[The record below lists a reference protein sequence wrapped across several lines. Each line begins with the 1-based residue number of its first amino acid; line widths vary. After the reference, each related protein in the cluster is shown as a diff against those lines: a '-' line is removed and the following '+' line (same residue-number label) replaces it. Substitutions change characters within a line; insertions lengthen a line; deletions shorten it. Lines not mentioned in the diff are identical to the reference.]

1 MHLYK
6 LGRMVV
12 RILVMPIKILIYSFS
27 FIQEKGP
34 IAEQRSVQSEDEE
47 DRDEN

>member
-12 RILVMPIKILIYSFS
+12 RILVMPIKILIYSF
-27 FIQEKGP
+27 IQEKGP
-34 IAEQRSVQSEDEE
+34 ISEQQSVQSEDEE